1 MHGPIYL
8 KSVYRCK
15 SKIKTQSRTFGTVD
29 LIKNKKMKR
38 IILFLSVCFA
48 LSIIAA
54 AQNIQNNSVSNH
66 ANKFEQ
72 LGAILPT
79 PNEYRTASG
88 APGQKYWQMRADY
101 DIKCE
106 LDEPNNK
113 LIGSETITYFNNS
126 PDVLTYLWM
135 QLDENQHSTVN
146 NANYQ
151 TANTLPVQATDKML
165 DRAIERRT
173 DNGYGFNITKLT
185 DITGKAL
192 NYTINKTMMKVDLP
206 VPLKPGQ
213 KFIFNLDWNYKIAN
227 RGDFLRFGGARGGYE
242 NFPED
247 NNNNY
252 TMTQWYPRMC
262 KYGDEIGWQNHQFT
276 GTGEFTLSFG
286 NFKVQ
291 MTVPADHIVGATG
304 QCQNYAQTLSPA
316 QMARWQKAS
325 RPGGTTEPLQIVTLD
340 EALNA
345 SKQKSTAKKTWIFK
359 ADNVRDF
366 AWTASRR
373 FVWDAMST
381 TVEGKK
387 VMSMSYYAK
396 EAYPIYSKFSTK
408 AVAHTLK
415 SYSKFSIP
423 YPYPVAISVE
433 GNQGMEYPMIS
444 FNPGRA
450 EKDGSYTEGAKNAAI
465 LVIIHEVGH
474 TFFPMI
480 INSDERQWTWMDE
493 GLNSY
498 MQYLTQELWDNKFPS
513 NGGPAW
519 SITDYMKLP
528 KDQLEPI
535 MTNSENI
542 NNFGANAYSK
552 VATGL
557 NILRET
563 IVGRELF
570 DNAFREYSKRW
581 AFKHPSPAD
590 LFRTLED
597 ATGEDLD
604 WFWRGWF
611 FGTDACDI
619 SIDTVKHA
627 KPDLTAIPN
636 QVNDSIA
643 MRPLPKPAVNA
654 FEDISKIRNK
664 EDKNIVFETDK
675 DKSLRDFYWEYDRG
689 NQKYDTAKYPVLI
702 KAQTEAL
709 DEAGRQKYGDKNMYE
724 ITFSNKG
731 GLVMPII
738 LEWTYKDGTKEI
750 ERIPAQ
756 VWRKNEKK
764 VTKTFMKD
772 KEVASVKLDPYKE
785 TADVDES
792 NNTYGDI
799 KEPSKFKV
807 FKQKQGVTPAPGI
820 NPMQKAVEK
829 KAF

>member
-1 MHGPIYL
+1 
-8 KSVYRCK
+8 
-15 SKIKTQSRTFGTVD
+15 
-29 LIKNKKMKR
+29 MKR
-38 IILFLSVCFA
+38 IILFFSLSLAVY
-48 LSIIAA
+48 SIAFSQDIK
-54 AQNIQNNSVSNH
+54 NNANSNH

-72 LGAILPT
+72 LGTILPT
-79 PNEYRTASG
+79 PNEQRTASG
-88 APGQKYWQMRADY
+88 APGAKYWQMRADY

-106 LDEPNNK
+106 LDEVNNK
-113 LIGSETITYFNNS
+113 LTGSEIITYYNNS
-126 PDVLTYLWM
+126 PDVLSYLWL
-135 QLDENQHSTVN
+135 QLDENQHSTTN

-151 TANTLPVQATDKML
+151 TQNPMPANNQSTDKVL
-165 DRAIERRT
+165 DRYEERRT

-185 DITGKAL
+185 DIAGKPL
-192 NYTINKTMMKVDLP
+192 KYYVNKTMMKVDLP

-213 KFIFNLDWNYKIAN
+213 KISFKLDWNYKLAN
-227 RGDFLRFGGARGGYE
+227 RSDFLRFGGARGGYE
-242 NFPED
+242 PFED
-247 NNNNY
+247 GNNTY

-286 NFKVQ
+286 NFKVE
-291 MTVPADHIVGATG
+291 MTVPADHIVGSTG
-304 QCQNYAQTLSPA
+304 ECQNYAAVLNPT
-316 QMARWQKAS
+316 QMGRWQKATNADQ
-325 RPGGTTEPLQIVTLD
+325 PVQIVTLN
-340 EALNA
+340 EALAA
-345 SKQKSTAKKTWIFK
+345 SKVTKNAKKKTWIYK

-366 AWTASRR
+366 AWTSSRR
-373 FVWDAMST
+373 FVWDAMKT
-381 TVEGKK
+381 IVQGKK
-387 VMSMSYYAK
+387 VMSMSYYAN

-408 AVAHTLK
+408 AVAHTIK
-415 SYSKFSIP
+415 TYSDFSIP

-450 EKDGSYTEGAKNAAI
+450 EKDGTYNEGNKNAAI
-465 LVIIHEVGH
+465 YVIIHEVGH

-581 AFKHPSPAD
+581 AFKHPTPAD

-611 FGTDACDI
+611 YGTDACDI
-619 SIDTVKHA
+619 AIDTVKHY
-627 KPDLTAIPN
+627 KPDVTAIPVRTKDTVIMQALAKP
-636 QVNDSIA
+636 QVTRD
-643 MRPLPKPAVNA
+643 
-654 FEDISKIRNK
+654 DISKMRNR
-664 EDKNIVFETDK
+664 EDKNIKFETDK
-675 DKSLRDFYWEYDRG
+675 DTTLRDFYWSYDREM
-689 NQKYDTAKYPVLI
+689 QKYDSTKYAVTI
-702 KAQTEAL
+702 KPNTEAL
-709 DEAGRQKYGDKNMYE
+709 DAEGQAKYSNKNFYE

-731 GLVMPII
+731 GLIMPII
-738 LEWTYKDGTKEI
+738 LEWTYKDGTKEV

-756 VWRKNEKK
+756 VWRKNENK
-764 VTKTFMKD
+764 VIKSFMKD
-772 KEVASVKLDPYKE
+772 KEVASVKLDPYNE
-785 TADVDES
+785 TADINTA

-799 KEPSKFKV
+799 KEPSKFKL
-807 FKQKQGVTPAPGI
+807 FKQKQNPPPAQP
-820 NPMQKAVEK
+820 NPMQKAMEK